1 MQLPNAFI
9 PLKAK
14 NIITNTQEIKL
25 RIWPGKTMN
34 MIINIVIYNVLLVMM
49 LVSSILILFAIVNE
63 YLTWNRIRVKTKS
76 NK

>member
-25 RIWPGKTMN
+25 RIWHGKIMN